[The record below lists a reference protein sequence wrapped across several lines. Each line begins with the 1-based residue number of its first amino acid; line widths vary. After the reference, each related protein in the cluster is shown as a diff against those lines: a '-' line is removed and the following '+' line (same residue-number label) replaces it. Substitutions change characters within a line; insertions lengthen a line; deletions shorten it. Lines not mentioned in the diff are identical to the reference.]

1 MALDKTL
8 LSLVAQTPID
18 EAISSEQLNVALSNH
33 PFVALPGSLN
43 IRDIGLFAPEYI
55 KPNVIFRSGTLDF
68 IPETSRSVLHSQQGI
83 SKIYDFRREDEVKQL
98 RYQIDGIDM
107 ISCPYK
113 DGTESPMPT
122 IVSDFAPVEGQD
134 FCLGYRLMYDDILDG
149 YTTGYRKVFE
159 ALRDAKQGNAILFH
173 CTGKLFR
180 KCLGSDQPFKFFY
193 LTKDLAANFTSL
205 KRAKI
210 APESWPLS
218 S

>member
-1 MALDKTL
+1 MALDKVL

-18 EAISSEQLNVALSNH
+18 EAIPSEQLNLALSSH
-33 PFVALPGSLN
+33 PFVVLPGSIN

-55 KPNVIFRSGTLDF
+55 KPGVIFRSGTLDF
-68 IPETSRSVLHSQQGI
+68 MPETSLSVLRSQHGI
-83 SKIYDFRREDEVKQL
+83 SKIYDFRRKDEVKQL
-98 RYQIDGIDM
+98 RCQIYGLDM

-113 DGTESPMPT
+113 DDTESPKPT

-159 ALRDAKQGNAILFH
+159 ALRDATQGNAILFH
-173 CTGKLFR
+173 CTGKLVR
-180 KCLGSDQPFKFFY
+180 KSLG
-193 LTKDLAANFTSL
+193 LTNPANFQSL
-205 KRAKI
+205 KRARI
-210 APESWPLS
+210 ALALWPRS